1 MLKDW
6 KCNTRSSHRARWHWC
21 KQYGASLI
29 CFFFNIPS
37 LSSQLG
43 IFRKYEQDHYNVSF
57 NFEFDR
63 YVVSGTSARYRRSH
77 WLSKLPKWISK
88 PPPPPPPP
96 PLGKTVLS
104 KYSFIFHKWCV
115 NICNNQAQK
124 LKSNFYVG
132 PVNICPNFSHCYFTP
147 SEFIIQENCDH
158 KWTEKPGNPMWS
170 HFSGRCATLNWLN
183 ISRVSIH
190 IRYHQCEK
198 KNM

>member
-1 MLKDW
+1 MNKTITTFHLISNSIDMSLVG
-6 KCNTRSSHRARWHWC
+6 RSPGTAV
-21 KQYGASLI
+21 LI
-29 CFFFNIPS
+29 GFQ
-37 LSSQLG
+37 SSPNGFQSSVG
-43 IFRKYEQDHYNVSF
+43 VWN
-57 NFEFDR
+57 
-63 YVVSGTSARYRRSH
+63 
-77 WLSKLPKWISK
+77 
-88 PPPPPPPP
+88 

-104 KYSFIFHKWCV
+104 KYSFIFYKWCV

-124 LKSNFYVG
+124 LKSNLYVG

-158 KWTEKPGNPMWS
+158 RWTEKPGNPMWS